1 MTTPHAE
8 PLTFRGVD
16 RAVLAA
22 ALARRLRAAGV
33 SVGVGGVEAFA
44 AALGTADPL
53 GRAGDARRLYWLAR
67 VTLVTRHDDLAAF
80 DAVFAAVFGGDAG
93 PRADP
98 HARRTGTAGPRPA
111 DRSPGDGSAT
121 PGRVSPATPLPW
133 VTRAAVARDAGPD
146 DEDAA
151 PAPDHAASTLRALA
165 TTPFDAL
172 DDAGLAAL
180 ADRLEA
186 ALAARPERRS
196 RRLDEHPRGVRLLP
210 RPTLARVAAT
220 GGEPFELAAG
230 RQRRV
235 PRRLVVL
242 VDVSRSM
249 QPFAAAYLAVA
260 RAVARAGTAEV
271 YAFSASLTRL
281 TPALTRRGPDEAL
294 RLAEARAVDRFGG
307 TRIATAV
314 RELLADRHAAG
325 CRGAVVLVASDG
337 WDGDDP
343 ALLRDAM
350 ARLRRRAH
358 RVVWVNPRAAAP
370 GFAPATGGMAA
381 ALPYCDALLPGHTL
395 EAIGDVGAALRDP
408 GRRSGS
414 GVSSTASRAPRGGSG
429 PRSRRRRAAS
439 PGSRA
444 ASARS

>member
-1 MTTPHAE
+1 VSS

-22 ALARRLRAAGV
+22 TLARRLRAAGV

-44 AALGTADPL
+44 AALGTTGHAGFP
-53 GRAGDARRLYWLAR
+53 GGTGDARRLYWLAR

-93 PRADP
+93 PRLDP
-98 HARRTGTAGPRPA
+98 QARRTGAAGPRPA
-111 DRSPGDGSAT
+111 DRPPGAGPAT
-121 PGRVSPATPLPW
+121 PGRVAPATPLPW
-133 VTRAAVARDAGPD
+133 VTRAAAARAAEHGDDAD
-146 DEDAA
+146 DSSST
-151 PAPDHAASTLRALA
+151 PDHAATTLRSLA

-172 DDAGLAAL
+172 DDDGRAAL

-186 ALAARPERRS
+186 ALADRPTRRS
-196 RRLDEHPRGVRLLP
+196 RRLDKHPRGVRVLP
-210 RPTLARVAAT
+210 RPTLARIAAT
-220 GGEPFELAAG
+220 GGEPFDLAAG
-230 RQRRV
+230 RPRRV

-281 TPALTRRGPDEAL
+281 TPALSRRGPDDAL

-314 RELLADRHAAG
+314 RALLADRHAAG

-395 EAIGDVGAALRDP
+395 EAIGDVGAALRAP
-408 GRRSGS
+408 GTRL
-414 GVSSTASRAPRGGSG
+414 SSTASRAPRGGSG
-429 PRSRRRRAAS
+429 PHPRRRRAAS

-444 ASARS
+444 ASARSG